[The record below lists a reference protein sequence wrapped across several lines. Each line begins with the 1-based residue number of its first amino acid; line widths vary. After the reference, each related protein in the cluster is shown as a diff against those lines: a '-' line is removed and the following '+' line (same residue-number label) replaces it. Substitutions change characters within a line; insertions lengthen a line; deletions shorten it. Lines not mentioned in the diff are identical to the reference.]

1 MSTAKR
7 AGLIAVAVCLMAGV
21 GAIVLVPDRVRN
33 PADFRQTA
41 PEPSPAADRI
51 EVGHLRVGDC
61 VERIV
66 HTGDRTVL
74 PMVPCTQ
81 PHEFEIVG
89 TFRPVGDFPGEG
101 VAPEGNHERCQ
112 ERFRRYAPRYAD
124 DPAFDVAFI
133 LLSEE
138 QWADPTQQVVCMA
151 TDHELRVGSLS
162 GVSQPAPASP
172 GVAV

>member
-101 VAPEGNHERCQ
+101 W
-112 ERFRRYAPRYAD
+112 RRRGTMSAARRGSGDTRPGTRTTR
-124 DPAFDVAFI
+124 
-133 LLSEE
+133 LS
-138 QWADPTQQVVCMA
+138 TSRSSC
-151 TDHELRVGSLS
+151 
-162 GVSQPAPASP
+162 
-172 GVAV
+172 